1 MAVPSRTSGMR
12 LADIVGALSLASDFG
27 QGQPF
32 AHGLQ
37 STIVAMRLAELLPLA
52 DAERR
57 TIYYAS
63 LLRAVGCTASAHETA
78 VMLGDDVAFG
88 GRFASTNFPPQREI
102 MRAVLRH
109 VWEVP
114 SLQSR
119 VAGLARLAIAM
130 PRMNPAER
138 STAHCEVAQ
147 HLATRL
153 GLDASV
159 QAALGQVFERWDGQ
173 GMPHGMRGDAIL
185 REVRILHV
193 AEDAAGT
200 RQLAGSDAAVAYV
213 RERSGRGLDPE
224 MVELFCCHADL
235 LLVDL
240 DTIDPWTAVLSSEPR
255 PWLHL
260 DDERLEEAFA
270 AVADFADLKSP
281 FTVGHS
287 RGVAALGAAAA
298 EQCHLDAGER
308 ASIVWSAC
316 LHDLGRTGVPNTI
329 WDKPGPLTAGE
340 WERVRLHS
348 YYTERILSRS
358 DQLSALGGIA
368 SLHHERIDGSGYH
381 RGSTGTSLTPA
392 ARILAAADA
401 YHAMTEQRPHR
412 AALSPDLAGEELRR
426 SAQAG
431 RFDGDVA
438 NAVLAAAGH
447 RVTRRRRA
455 QPAGLSEREV
465 DVLRLIARGLSNKE
479 MAQSLSISKATV
491 GHHIEHIYDK
501 LGCSTRAAATMLAL
515 QYGVVGDTTLNA

>member
-1 MAVPSRTSGMR
+1 MR
-12 LADIVGALSLASDFG
+12 LADVVGALSLASDFG
-27 QGQPF
+27 QGQQF

-37 STIVAMRLAELLPLA
+37 STIVAMRLSELLTLA

-57 TIYYAS
+57 SIFYAS

-78 VMLGDDVAFG
+78 VMLGDDVSFG

-109 VWEVP
+109 VWDVP
-114 SLQSR
+114 SLQAR
-119 VAGLARLAIAM
+119 AAGLARLAVAM

-138 STAHCEVAQ
+138 SSAHCEVAQ
-147 HLATRL
+147 QLAARL

-159 QAALGQVFERWDGQ
+159 RAALGQVFERWDGR
-173 GMPHGMRGDAIL
+173 GMPNGLRGAAL
-185 REVRILHV
+185 LQEVRILHL
-193 AEDAAGT
+193 AEDAAGS
-200 RQLAGSDAAVAYV
+200 RQLAGSEAAVAYV
-213 RERSGRGLDPE
+213 RERAGRGLDPE
-224 MVELFCCHADL
+224 LVELFDRNAGL
-235 LLVDL
+235 LLADL
-240 DTIDPWTAVLSSEPR
+240 DTLDPWLAALSSEPR

-260 DDERLEEAFA
+260 DGERLEEAFA

-287 RGVAALGAAAA
+287 RGVAVLAAAAA
-298 EQCHLDAGER
+298 ERCRLDSGEQL
-308 ASIVWSAC
+308 SIAWSSC

-340 WERVRLHS
+340 WERVRLHT

-358 DQLSALGGIA
+358 DNLAPLGTIA
-368 SLHHERIDGSGYH
+368 ALHHERLDGSGYH
-381 RGSTGTSLTPA
+381 RGSNGTALPPS
-392 ARILAAADA
+392 ARILATADA
-401 YHAMTEQRPHR
+401 YHAMTEERPHR
-412 AALSPDLAGEELRR
+412 PALSHQSAGEELRR
-426 SAQAG
+426 GAQAG
-431 RFDGDVA
+431 RFDSEVA

-465 DVLRLIARGLSNKE
+465 EVLRLIARGRSNRE
-479 MAQSLSISKATV
+479 MAEQLSISKATV

-501 LGCSTRAAATMLAL
+501 LGCSTRAAATMFAL
-515 QYGVVGDTTLNA
+515 QYGIVGDTTLDA

>member
-27 QGQPF
+27 QGQAF

-37 STIVAMRLAELLPLA
+37 STIVAMRLSELLPLD

-57 TIYYAS
+57 TVFYAS
-63 LLRAVGCTASAHETA
+63 LLRSVGCTASAHETA

-88 GRFASTNFPPQREI
+88 GRFSSTNFPPQREI

-114 SLQSR
+114 TLQTR
-119 VAGLARLAIAM
+119 AAGLARLAIAL

-147 HLATRL
+147 HLAARL

-159 QAALGQVFERWDGQ
+159 QVALGQVFERWDGR
-173 GMPHGMRGDAIL
+173 GMPHGLRGEAIL

-200 RQLAGSDAAVAYV
+200 RQLAGSDAAIAFV
-213 RERSGRGLDPE
+213 RERSGRGLDPAI
-224 MVELFCCHADL
+224 VELVCRNAAL
-235 LLVDL
+235 LLTDL
-240 DTIDPWTAVLSSEPR
+240 DALDPWSATLASEPR
-255 PWLHL
+255 PWMRL
-260 DDERLEEAFA
+260 DGERLEEAFA

-287 RGVAALGAAAA
+287 RGVAALAAGAA
-298 EQCHLDAGER
+298 EQCRLDAAER
-308 ASIVWSAC
+308 SGIAWAAC

-340 WERVRLHS
+340 WERVRLHP

-358 DQLSALGGIA
+358 DDLSGLGSIA
-368 SLHHERIDGSGYH
+368 SLHHERLDGSGYH
-381 RGSTGTSLTPA
+381 RGANSASLPPA

-412 AALSPDLAGEELRR
+412 PSLPSDVAGDELRR

-431 RFDGDVA
+431 RFDSDVA
-438 NAVLAAAGH
+438 NAVLSAAGH

-465 DVLRLIARGLSNKE
+465 EVLRLIARGCSNKE
-479 MAQSLSISKATV
+479 MAQTLSISKATV

-501 LGCSTRAAATMLAL
+501 LGCSTRAAATMFAL
-515 QYGVVGDTTLNA
+515 QYGLVGDTTLDA

>member
-1 MAVPSRTSGMR
+1 MR
-12 LADIVGALSLASDFG
+12 LADVVGALSLASDFG

-37 STIVAMRLAELLPLA
+37 ATIVGMRLAELLPLA

-57 TIYYAS
+57 TIFYAS

-102 MRAVLRH
+102 LRAVLRN
-109 VWEVP
+109 VWDVP
-114 SLQSR
+114 SLQAR
-119 VAGLARLAIAM
+119 VAGLARLAVAM

-147 HLATRL
+147 QLAARL
-153 GLDASV
+153 GLDDAV
-159 QAALGQVFERWDGQ
+159 RAALGQVFERWDGR
-173 GMPHGMRGDAIL
+173 GMPHGLRGETLL
-185 REVRILHV
+185 REVRILHL

-213 RERSGRGLDPE
+213 RERAGRGLDPE
-224 MVELFCCHADL
+224 LVELFCHNADL
-235 LLVDL
+235 LLAGL
-240 DTIDPWTAVLSSEPR
+240 DTLDPWSAVLSSEPR
-255 PWLHL
+255 PWLQL
-260 DDERLEEAFA
+260 DGERLDEAFA

-287 RGVAALGAAAA
+287 RGVAALAGAAA
-298 EQCHLDAGER
+298 EQCRLDAGEQ
-308 ASIVWSAC
+308 ASIAWSAY

-340 WERVRLHS
+340 WERVRLHT

-358 DQLSALGGIA
+358 GDLSALGAIA
-368 SLHHERIDGSGYH
+368 ALHHERLDGSGYH
-381 RGSTGTSLTPA
+381 RGSNGTALPPA

-401 YHAMTEQRPHR
+401 YHAMTEERPHR
-412 AALSPDLAGEELRR
+412 PALAHDIAGEELRR

-431 RFDGDVA
+431 HFDSEVS

-455 QPAGLSEREV
+455 QLAGLSEREV
-465 DVLRLIARGLSNKE
+465 EVLRLIARGHSNRE
-479 MAQSLSISKATV
+479 TAEHLSISKATV
-491 GHHIEHIYDK
+491 GHHVEHIYNK
-501 LGCSTRAAATMLAL
+501 LGCSTRAAATMFAL
-515 QYGVVGDTTLNA
+515 QYGLVGDSTLDA